1 MIEKYAEQVMKFRWL
16 IIVAS
21 LLVILGAAAGAK
33 NLFFNNDYRIFF
45 SPEDAHLQA
54 FEKIQD
60 TYTKNDSVLMV
71 MAPDDGVVFKPETLA
86 AIEDITER
94 AWQTPY
100 STRVDSLSNYQHSQS
115 VDDDM
120 SVANLYEEAINL
132 SGDETAALKDIVLSE
147 PQLVHRLI
155 SEKAHVTAINI
166 TMEYPTQI
174 ANEQGEMVAA
184 DATKQFEE
192 TVVYVRELKD
202 YLLKTYPDHKVY
214 MTGTVMLNNAF
225 GEASIYD
232 MSNLLPLAILL
243 ILATVFLL
251 LRSLSGTFVTFVV
264 VMVSTLTA
272 FGLAGWMGIEL
283 SSPVMSA
290 PIIILTLAVADC
302 VHVLSSWISELRA
315 GKDKITAMRESL
327 RINFMP
333 VFLTSIT
340 TAIGFL
346 SLNASDAPPFGDLGN
361 VAAMGVM
368 AAFFFSILLLPA
380 LATVLPSRIQPKET
394 QTSKS
399 MAALANWVINS
410 RKFLLIGMGSLAI
423 LLIAIVP
430 KNELNDVFVNY
441 FDERIEFRT
450 DTDYIVKNLTGLYF
464 VDYSIETENSGDIA
478 NPDSLAD
485 IKQFTDWLETQP
497 EVIHVNTV
505 TDTFTRLNKNMHGDD
520 QSYYKLPE
528 SRELAAQ
535 YLLLYEMSLPFGLD
549 LNNQIDIDKKSTRV
563 TATLETLSVKEML
576 AYEKRVDDWMAA
588 NIPDKQ
594 TLGASPSVMFSYIGM
609 KNIISMLGGTTI
621 ALVLISLILIVA
633 LRSLKYGLLSLIPNL
648 VPAGMAFGIWF
659 LISGEIGLGLSV
671 VTAMSLGIVV
681 DDTIHFLSK
690 YLRAR
695 REKGLSAEDAVRYA
709 FSTVGIALWVTSVAL
724 VAGFLVLST
733 SSFALN
739 ADMGLLTAIVI
750 ALALIVDFLLLPPL
764 LIYLDSWLS
773 GDKKGSGKDSGER
786 KQVTPATSAVPAG
799 TG

>member
-1 MIEKYAEQVMKFRWL
+1 MIEKYTEQVMKFRWL
-16 IIVAS
+16 ITIVS
-21 LLVILGAAAGAK
+21 LLVLLGAAAGAQ

-45 SPEDAHLQA
+45 SPENAHLQA

-60 TYTKNDSVLMV
+60 TYTKNDNVLMV
-71 MAPDDGVVFKPETLA
+71 LAPDDGVVFKPKTLA
-86 AIEDITER
+86 AIEDTTER

-100 STRVDSLSNYQHSQS
+100 STRVDSLSNYQHTQS
-115 VDDDM
+115 IDDDM
-120 SVANLYEEAINL
+120 SVANLYEEAPSL
-132 SGDETAALKDIVLSE
+132 SGDEALALKDIVLSE
-147 PQLVHRLI
+147 PLLVHRLI
-155 SEKAHVTAINI
+155 SEQAHVTAINI
-166 TMEYPTQI
+166 TMEYPTEV

-192 TVVYVRELKD
+192 TVAYARELKA
-202 YLLKTYPDHKVY
+202 YLLKTHPDHKVY

-225 GEASIYD
+225 GEASLYD
-232 MSNLLPLAILL
+232 MSHLLPLAILL
-243 ILATVFLL
+243 ILATVYLL
-251 LRSLSGTFVTFVV
+251 LRSISGTVVTFII
-264 VMVSTLTA
+264 VMASTMTA

-302 VHVLSSWISELRA
+302 VHILSSWISELRN

-327 RINFMP
+327 RTNFMP

-361 VAAMGVM
+361 IAAMGVM
-368 AAFFFSILLLPA
+368 AAFFFSIFLLPA
-380 LATVLPSRIQPKET
+380 LATLLPTNIQPKET
-394 QTSKS
+394 QTSRS
-399 MAALANWVINS
+399 MAILADWVIEK
-410 RKFLLIGMGSLAI
+410 RKFLMIGMGSIAI
-423 LLIAIVP
+423 LLIALIP
-430 KNELNDVFVNY
+430 RNELNDIFVNY

-450 DTDYIVKNLTGLYF
+450 DTDFAVKNLTGIYF
-464 VDYSIETENSGDIA
+464 VDYSIETKNSGDIA

-485 IKQFTDWLETQP
+485 IKKFTDWLQTQP
-497 EVIHVNTV
+497 EVMHVNTV
-505 TDTFTRLNKNMHGDD
+505 TDTFARLNKNMHGDD
-520 QSYYKLPE
+520 QNYYKLPE

-549 LNNQIDIDKKSTRV
+549 LNNQIDIDKKSTRI
-563 TATLETLSVKEML
+563 TATLKTLSVKEML
-576 AYEKRVDDWMAA
+576 AYEKRVDDWMVA

-609 KNIISMLGGTTI
+609 NNIISMLSGTTI
-621 ALVLISLILIVA
+621 ALVLISLILILA
-633 LRSLKYGLLSLIPNL
+633 LKSLRYGLLSLIPNL
-648 VPAGMAFGIWF
+648 VPAGMAFGIWS
-659 LISGEIGLGLSV
+659 LLSGEIGLGLSV

-709 FSTVGIALWVTSVAL
+709 FSTVGIALWVTSAAL

-733 SSFALN
+733 SSFAMN
-739 ADMGLLTAIVI
+739 SDMGLLTAIVI
-750 ALALIVDFLLLPPL
+750 TLALIIDFLLLPPL
-764 LIYLDSWLS
+764 LIYLDDWLS
-773 GDKKGSGKDSGER
+773 DKKKKTTSD
-786 KQVTPATSAVPAG
+786 TPAIPVG

>member
-16 IIVAS
+16 IIIVS
-21 LLVILGAAAGAK
+21 LLAILGAAAGTK

-60 TYTKNDSVLMV
+60 IYTKNDSVLMV
-71 MAPDDGVVFKPETLA
+71 LAPDDGVVFKPKTLE

-94 AWQTPY
+94 AWQTPF
-100 STRVDSLSNYQHSQS
+100 STRVDSLSNFQHSQS

-120 SVANLYEEAINL
+120 SVANLYEEATNL
-132 SGDETAALKDIVLSE
+132 TTDEALALKDIVLSE

-155 SEKAHVTAINI
+155 SESAHVTAINI
-166 TMEYPTQI
+166 TMEYPMEV

-184 DATKQFEE
+184 DATKQFDD
-192 TVVYVRELKD
+192 TVVHVRELKE
-202 YLLKTYPDHKVY
+202 YLLKTYPGHKVY

-232 MSNLLPLAILL
+232 MTHLLPLALLL

-251 LRSLSGTFVTFVV
+251 LRSVSGTFVTFVV
-264 VMVSTLTA
+264 VIVSTMTA
-272 FGLAGWMGIEL
+272 FGLAGWLGIEL

-302 VHVLSSWISELRA
+302 VHILSSWISELRT
-315 GKDKITAMRESL
+315 GKDKISAMKESL

-333 VFLTSIT
+333 VLLTSVT

-346 SLNASDAPPFGDLGN
+346 SLNFSDAPPFGDLGN

-368 AAFFFSILLLPA
+368 AAFVFSIFLLPV
-380 LATVLPSRIQPKET
+380 LATLLPTKIQAEDTK
-394 QTSKS
+394 TSKS
-399 MAALANWVINS
+399 MAILADWVIAKK
-410 RKFLLIGMGSLAI
+410 KFLLIGMGS
-423 LLIAIVP
+423 IAIVLIALVP
-430 KNELNDVFVNY
+430 RNELNDVFVNY

-450 DTDYIVKNLTGLYF
+450 DTDYIVENLTGLYF

-478 NPDSLAD
+478 NPSSLAD
-485 IKQFTDWLETQP
+485 IKKFTDWLDTQP
-497 EVIHVNTV
+497 EVVHVNTV

-520 QSYYKLPE
+520 PSFYKLPE

-549 LNNQIDIDKKSTRV
+549 LNNQIDIDKKSTRI
-563 TATLETLSVKEML
+563 TATLKTLSVKEML
-576 AYEKRVDDWMAA
+576 AYEKRVDNWMVA
-588 NIPDKQ
+588 NIPDKR
-594 TLGASPSVMFSYIGM
+594 TLGASPSVMFAYIGM

-621 ALVLISLILIVA
+621 ALILISLILIIA
-633 LRSLKYGLLSLIPNL
+633 LKSLKYGLLSLIPNL
-648 VPAGMAFGIWF
+648 VPAGMAFGIWY
-659 LISGEIGLGLSV
+659 LISGEIGLGLSI

-750 ALALIVDFLLLPPL
+750 ALALIVDFLFLPPL
-764 LIYLDSWLS
+764 LIYLDGWLS
-773 GDKKGSGKDSGER
+773 GEKKDVASIAP
-786 KQVTPATSAVPAG
+786 VVPAATS
-799 TG
+799 

>member
-16 IIVAS
+16 IIIVS
-21 LLVILGAAAGAK
+21 LLAILGAAAGTK

-60 TYTKNDSVLMV
+60 IYTKNDSVLMV
-71 MAPDDGVVFKPETLA
+71 LAPDDGVVFKPKTLE

-94 AWQTPY
+94 AWQTPF
-100 STRVDSLSNYQHSQS
+100 STRVDSLSNFQHSQS

-120 SVANLYEEAINL
+120 SVANLYEEATNL
-132 SGDETAALKDIVLSE
+132 TTDEALALKDIVLNE

-155 SEKAHVTAINI
+155 SESAHVTAINI
-166 TMEYPTQI
+166 TMEYPMEV

-184 DATKQFEE
+184 DATKQFDD
-192 TVVYVRELKD
+192 TVVHVRELKE
-202 YLLKTYPDHKVY
+202 YLLKTYPGHKVY

-232 MSNLLPLAILL
+232 MTHLLPLALLL

-251 LRSLSGTFVTFVV
+251 LRSVSGTFVTFVV
-264 VMVSTLTA
+264 VIVSTMTA
-272 FGLAGWMGIEL
+272 FGLAGWLGIEL

-302 VHVLSSWISELRA
+302 VHILSSWISELRT
-315 GKDKITAMRESL
+315 GKDKISAMKESL

-333 VFLTSIT
+333 VLLTSVT

-346 SLNASDAPPFGDLGN
+346 SLNFSDAPPFGDLGN

-368 AAFFFSILLLPA
+368 AAFVFSIFLLPV
-380 LATVLPSRIQPKET
+380 LATLLPTKIQAEDTK
-394 QTSKS
+394 TSKS
-399 MAALANWVINS
+399 MAILADWVIAKK
-410 RKFLLIGMGSLAI
+410 KFLLIGMGS
-423 LLIAIVP
+423 IAIVLIALVP
-430 KNELNDVFVNY
+430 RNELNDVFVNY

-450 DTDYIVKNLTGLYF
+450 DTDYIVENLTGLYF

-478 NPDSLAD
+478 NPSSLAD
-485 IKQFTDWLETQP
+485 IKKFTDWLDTQP
-497 EVIHVNTV
+497 EVVHVNTV

-520 QSYYKLPE
+520 PSFYKLPE

-549 LNNQIDIDKKSTRV
+549 LNNQIDIDKKSTRI
-563 TATLETLSVKEML
+563 TATLKTLSVKEML
-576 AYEKRVDDWMAA
+576 AYEKRVDNWMVA
-588 NIPDKQ
+588 NIPDKR
-594 TLGASPSVMFSYIGM
+594 TLGASPSVMFAYIGM

-621 ALVLISLILIVA
+621 ALILISLILIIA
-633 LRSLKYGLLSLIPNL
+633 LKSLKYGLLSLIPNL
-648 VPAGMAFGIWF
+648 VPAGMAFGIWY
-659 LISGEIGLGLSV
+659 LISGEIGLGLSI

-750 ALALIVDFLLLPPL
+750 ALALIVDFLFLPPL
-764 LIYLDSWLS
+764 LIYLDGWLS
-773 GDKKGSGKDSGER
+773 GEKKDVASIAP
-786 KQVTPATSAVPAG
+786 VVPAATS
-799 TG
+799 